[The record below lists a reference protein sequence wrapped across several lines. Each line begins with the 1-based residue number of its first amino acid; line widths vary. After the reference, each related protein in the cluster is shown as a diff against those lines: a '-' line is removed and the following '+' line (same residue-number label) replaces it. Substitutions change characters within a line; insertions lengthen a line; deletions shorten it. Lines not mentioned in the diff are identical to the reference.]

1 MQMKLVRTT
10 GILALGLALLSG
22 LSAPTFAPALYTGTG
37 DPTAGEQY
45 VLEIINRARSNP
57 FAEGTRLG
65 IDITEGLSP
74 TDAAL
79 VAVKPP
85 LAMNA
90 SLLASARGHSSDMW
104 TRNYF
109 AHNAPAPSPST
120 PDQRMTTAGYVFTA
134 PYGWGENIAASSSGT
149 PAQLEDNLMIDGGVA
164 GRGHRKNLLDIYAG
178 SPFREVGIGYYSG
191 ATVQSNALKDLLT
204 QDFARSFGSGPYLV
218 GVVFDDTTGSSTYST
233 SNGCAGVTISLNPA
247 GAYYAVTATAGGYSF
262 PIGTSGTIF
271 VNATGGVFGA
281 SVITKAVTLTGENV
295 KVDFKKSDLS
305 IVDSDS
311 DGLPD
316 SWEMTHFG
324 NLTQGPTGDPDG
336 DGFSNLAEFNA
347 GTDPMD
353 AGSKPVTPAP
363 PAGTT
368 TKGGGGGGGGGC
380 GLTGLEAVLL
390 LALLRRRRPA

>member
-1 MQMKLVRTT
+1 MQLKIARTT
-10 GILALGLALLSG
+10 GILALGLALLGG
-22 LSAPTFAPALYTGTG
+22 LSAPSFAPALYTGTG

-65 IDITEGLSP
+65 IDITEGLTP

-90 SLLASARGHSSDMW
+90 SLLTGARAHSSDMW

-109 AHNAPAPSPST
+109 AHNAPAPGAST

-134 PYGWGENIAASSSGT
+134 PFGWGENIAASSSGT
-149 PAQLEDNLMIDGGVA
+149 PAQLEDNLMIDGGIA

-191 ATVQSNALKDLLT
+191 ASVQSNALKDLLT

-233 SNGCAGVTISLNPA
+233 TNGCAGVTISLNPA
-247 GAYYAVTATAGGYSF
+247 GAFYGVTATAGGYSF
-262 PIGTSGTIF
+262 PVGTSGT
-271 VNATGGVFGA
+271 VLVTATGGIFGA
-281 SVITKAVTLTGENV
+281 SIITKAVNLTGENV
-295 KVDFKKSDLS
+295 KLDFKKSDVS
-305 IVDSDS
+305 IVDTDA

-316 SWEMTHFG
+316 SWELAHFPD
-324 NLTQGPTGDPDG
+324 LSQGPAGDPDG
-336 DGFSNLAEFNA
+336 DGFNNLAEFNA
-347 GTDPMD
+347 GTDPMN
-353 AGSKPVTPAP
+353 AASVPVGVGPPAP
-363 PAGTT
+363 SNP
-368 TKGGGGGGGGGC
+368 KSGGGGGGGGC
-380 GLTGLEAVLL
+380 GLTGLEAILL
-390 LALLRRRRPA
+390 LGLLRVRRR